1 MPSVNTA
8 APEVVTEGA
17 ESDFHVSFGGFD
29 GPFDLLLRLI
39 SKREMPITDVALAAV
54 TSEFIDYVSTL
65 EGEEGLDQASQFLVV
80 AATLLDM
87 KVVGLLPQGDYVDAE
102 DVKVLE
108 ARDLLFAR
116 LLEYRAFKDVSGW
129 FATRL
134 EEESKR
140 NPRVVPLDEH
150 YRDHAPT
157 LRWVTSLADFHALAL
172 LAFAPKAI
180 PTVGT
185 DHLHAPLVSVREQ
198 AIHILGI
205 LRQGPRSFRELIAG
219 VTERGVVVAR
229 FLAILELY
237 RQAALSFQQLEPL
250 GELRITLVDDNFSD
264 DQLASLG
271 SEWSNPADIDSEAAQ
286 FPAEQGE

>member
-1 MPSVNTA
+1 MPSGPT
-8 APEVVTEGA
+8 EVTETLEEVTEGN
-17 ESDFHVSFGGFD
+17 FRVSLGNFD

-39 SKREMPITDVALAAV
+39 SKKEMNVTDVALAAV
-54 TSEFIDYVSTL
+54 TAEFIEYVRTL

-116 LLEYRAFKDVSGW
+116 LLEYRAFKDVSQW
-129 FATRL
+129 FAERL
-134 EEESKR
+134 EDEASR

-150 YRDHAPT
+150 YRDHTPT
-157 LRWVTSLADFHALAL
+157 LRWTTSVEDFHAFAL
-172 LAFAPKAI
+172 LAFAPKTL
-180 PTVGT
+180 PSVST

-198 AIHILGI
+198 AIHILGV
-205 LRQGPRSFRELIAG
+205 LRQGQSTFRELIAG
-219 VTERGVVVAR
+219 VAERGVVVAR

-237 RQAALSFQQLEPL
+237 RQSALSFQQLEPL
-250 GELRITLVDDNFSD
+250 GELSISLVDDNFSD

-271 SEWSNPADIDSEAAQ
+271 SEWSNPADAEVNV
-286 FPAEQGE
+286 EQGE